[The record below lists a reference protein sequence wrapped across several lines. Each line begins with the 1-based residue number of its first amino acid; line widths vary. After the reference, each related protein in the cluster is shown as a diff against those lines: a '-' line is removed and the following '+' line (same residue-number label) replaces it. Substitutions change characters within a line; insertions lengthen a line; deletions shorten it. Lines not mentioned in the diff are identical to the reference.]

1 MLVVLIH
8 ETPEA
13 AAVGGETLHGRRYSG
28 WWKED
33 VEGVTAFCGELWC
46 IVMIMIAFT
55 VIYQFPLFL
64 PLLTFF
70 LTFIPLSLPFSIPLL
85 TLFFLLT
92 YSPHSIT
99 HIQYS
104 PTHLTHPTHPT
115 QPPLPAA
122 ILPRPDLPDNSVAH
136 DPVAPVIQETS
147 QTVRRFAV
155 VESVGSEVC
164 HKPVVQVVPEHV
176 GVGDLWVRKEVVSRG
191 HR

>member
-1 MLVVLIH
+1 MVHCDDNDSIH
-8 ETPEA
+8 SHLPIPSLFTFTHLLPYFYTP
-13 AAVGGETLHGRRYSG
+13 
-28 WWKED
+28 
-33 VEGVTAFCGELWC
+33 
-46 IVMIMIAFT
+46 FT
-55 VIYQFPLFL
+55 
-64 PLLTFF
+64 PLLHT
-70 LTFIPLSLPFSIPLL
+70 PFN

-122 ILPRPDLPDNSVAH
+122 ILPCSDLPDNSVAH